1 MKKLENMMMLFEIKF
16 TKRELMII
24 FSTKKHVILML
35 SFVIC
40 ADAYVEF
47 KMTLC
52 IHSSVLEN

>member
-1 MKKLENMMMLFEIKF
+1 MMLFEIKF
-16 TKRELMII
+16 TKRELMIT

-35 SFVIC
+35 SFFIC

-47 KMTLC
+47 NMTLC